1 MKNQVKIFK
10 EQFYHRNKFCFLIA
24 VLSCLLIASLNL
36 AIAWVLQQIIDAVS
50 GVSGALSLPTLA
62 LSIAGIILLIIVFK
76 AFQYISKPKFMQKAM
91 QQYKDYAFQKLTQK
105 SIAAFSTENTADYLS
120 AFSNDLAS
128 IEKGYLETQFSI
140 LSNAV
145 IFIGALIMML
155 CYSPIMTVIS
165 CAFFILPIGA
175 SLITGDRIEK
185 AERNISE
192 RNGELIA
199 TLKDSLNGFSVI
211 KSFKAEAAVT
221 SLFFKSNQ
229 AVEEVKC
236 KKQKLLTIVSMLAGV
251 AGVTAQLGTFL
262 AGAWL
267 VKAGWGITP
276 GVLIMFI
283 DLTGSIINP
292 IQQLPEQLA
301 SRKAAIGLIDKLAS
315 ALNDRVRDE
324 GTQLPV
330 HLDRGIKMRDVSFGY
345 QEGNDILHHITVD
358 FEAGKCYAI
367 VGASGSGKSTLLG
380 LLMASHGHY
389 SGEIRYDEYEIRKV
403 SSASLYDTVS
413 IIQQN
418 VFVFNASIRDNI
430 TMFHE
435 FPDEEVARAIE
446 LSGLSPLIAERGENY
461 LCGENGNGLSGGEK
475 QRISIAR
482 SLLKKSQVLLVDEAT
497 ASLDPTTACQVSA
510 SILNLDCMTRIV
522 VTHDLDAALL
532 KKYDGII
539 ALKNGR
545 IEETGSFDAL
555 MNQKGYFYSLFTVS
569 Q

>member
-1 MKNQVKIFK
+1 
-10 EQFYHRNKFCFLIA
+10 
-24 VLSCLLIASLNL
+24 
-36 AIAWVLQQIIDAVS
+36 
-50 GVSGALSLPTLA
+50 
-62 LSIAGIILLIIVFK
+62 
-76 AFQYISKPKFMQKAM
+76 
-91 QQYKDYAFQKLTQK
+91 
-105 SIAAFSTENTADYLS
+105 
-120 AFSNDLAS
+120 
-128 IEKGYLETQFSI
+128 
-140 LSNAV
+140 
-145 IFIGALIMML
+145 
-155 CYSPIMTVIS
+155 
-165 CAFFILPIGA
+165 
-175 SLITGDRIEK
+175 
-185 AERNISE
+185 
-192 RNGELIA
+192 
-199 TLKDSLNGFSVI
+199 
-211 KSFKAEAAVT
+211 
-221 SLFFKSNQ
+221 
-229 AVEEVKC
+229 
-236 KKQKLLTIVSMLAGV
+236 
-251 AGVTAQLGTFL
+251 
-262 AGAWL
+262 
-267 VKAGWGITP
+267 
-276 GVLIMFI
+276 
-283 DLTGSIINP
+283 
-292 IQQLPEQLA
+292 
-301 SRKAAIGLIDKLAS
+301 
-315 ALNDRVRDE
+315 
-324 GTQLPV
+324 
-330 HLDRGIKMRDVSFGY
+330 
-345 QEGNDILHHITVD
+345 
-358 FEAGKCYAI
+358 
-367 VGASGSGKSTLLG
+367 
-380 LLMASHGHY
+380 MASHGHY

-435 FPDEEVARAIE
+435 FPNEEVARAIK

>member
-1 MKNQVKIFK
+1 MKKQVNKFK
-10 EQFYHRNKFCFLIA
+10 AQFYHRNKLHFLIA

-36 AIAWVLQQIIDAVS
+36 AIAWALQQIIDTVS
-50 GVSGALSLPTLA
+50 GVPGALSLSTLA
-62 LSIAGIILLIIVFK
+62 MLIAGIILLIIVFK
-76 AFQYISKPKFMQKAM
+76 GLQYISKPQFMQKAM

-105 SIAAFSTENTADYLS
+105 SIAAFNTENTADYLS

-128 IEKGYLETQFSI
+128 IEKGYLETQFTI

-145 IFIGALIMML
+145 TFIGALIMML

-185 AERNISE
+185 AERNISK

-211 KSFKAEAAVT
+211 KSFKAEAAVIA
-221 SLFFKSNQ
+221 LFFKNNQ

-236 KKQKLLTIVSMLAGV
+236 NKQKLLTIISMLAGV

-267 VKAGWGITP
+267 VKAGLGITP

-283 DLTGSIINP
+283 DLTGNIINP
-292 IQQLPEQLA
+292 IQELPEQLA
-301 SRKAAIGLIDKLAS
+301 ARKAAIGLIDKLANS
-315 ALNDRVRDE
+315 LNDHIRDE
-324 GTQLPV
+324 GIQLPR
-330 HLDRGIKMRDVSFGY
+330 HLDRGINMRNVSFGY
-345 QEGNDILHHITVD
+345 QQGTEILHNITAD
-358 FEAGKCYAI
+358 FEAGKCYAV

-389 SGEIRYDEYEIRKV
+389 SGQISYDEYEIRKV
-403 SSASLYDTVS
+403 SSASLYDMVS
-413 IIQQN
+413 VIQQN

-497 ASLDPTTACQVSA
+497 AALDPTTACQVSA

-532 KKYDGII
+532 KKYDKII
-539 ALKNGR
+539 AMKNGK